1 VEKHWT
7 LPLVRRKPLSF
18 TIDTEEGKHIVIDV
32 PYSGAKDPTTAA
44 YWDQLMYNN
53 SYQAALQQLRKLWPE
68 AAEVVPCLIE
78 KEELPKSESGR
89 VNRNKEYNL
98 ERAQRKI
105 AESIAKTYQK
115 YSRYS
120 QEYKQDALDDLS
132 EQIDSF
138 KPLFQEFKCP
148 KKTTKN
154 QTEGKEEVQGA
165 H

>member
-1 VEKHWT
+1 M
-7 LPLVRRKPLSF
+7 PLVRRKPLSF

-32 PYSGAKDPTTAA
+32 PYGGAKDPTTAA
-44 YWDQLMYNN
+44 FWDQLMYNK
-53 SYQAALQQLRKLWPE
+53 SYQAALQQLKKLWPE
-68 AAEVVPCLIE
+68 AVEVVPCLIE
-78 KEELPKSESGR
+78 KEELPRSESGR
-89 VNRNKEYNL
+89 ANRNKEYNL

-132 EQIDSF
+132 DQIQTL
-138 KPLFQEFKCP
+138 KPIYQDFECAKS
-148 KKTTKN
+148 KKS
-154 QTEGKEEVQGA
+154 EGVELLGA